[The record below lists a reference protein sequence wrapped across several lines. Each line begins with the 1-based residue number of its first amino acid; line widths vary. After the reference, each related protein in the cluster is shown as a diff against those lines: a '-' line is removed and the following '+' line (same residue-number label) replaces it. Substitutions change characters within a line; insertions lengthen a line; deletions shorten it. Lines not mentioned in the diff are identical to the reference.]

1 MSSSSSSCTVSE
13 DVCMSGASEEDIKA
27 CIMALAR
34 LAPVDDESQWL
45 PWLEDLAHHVEGA
58 AVATTDS
65 ATVKSWVVE
74 AIQQP
79 AAEQSKYRDDYEV
92 AVFRPCILY
101 SIHRAIV
108 KARHCFG
115 TPTENSDAS
124 SLSGS
129 ATGELVEASDQKLGT
144 PPSYS
149 CHPLN
154 DEDDHLPTADASRP
168 SQEWDCLMQMMPER
182 SSEAEEW
189 LPWKEALRD
198 GLNEEGQEADGLAHA
213 PKVRS
218 LINLCGLD
226 GLWCA
231 AWRRILMDDLITP
244 MVALGC
250 RKDFNV
256 AVLGP
261 LLRYFSTIIP
271 ELIEPAGVA
280 SFASGCGSWKAMV
293 CWTMARL
300 RCRGPGN
307 SNGRN
312 SIIDRRDRG
321 IFAMIRDYPYSTQAL
336 IDLSWCIKYLEACK
350 EKGFEVGDSPSLM
363 VQLAASIQLEFHRR
377 LLIPS
382 AHTSDVLKLYLRTF
396 NSVNVLLGGDR
407 PEAARKIFDWIC
419 EPVVAFLQGRSDTV
433 RCVVA
438 AMLEGGSENGW
449 DEDSKPKSDHGP
461 GVPVARLKRYSAS
474 GEWLELYNFETP
486 VMPAA

>member
-13 DVCMSGASEEDIKA
+13 DVCMNGASEEDIKA
-27 CIMALAR
+27 CITALAR
-34 LAPVDDESQWL
+34 SAPVDDESQWL
-45 PWLEDLAHHVEGA
+45 AWLEDLAHHVEAA
-58 AVATTDS
+58 AVATGDPP
-65 ATVKSWVVE
+65 TVKSWVVA

-79 AAEQSKYRDDYEV
+79 PAEQSKCRDEYEV

-101 SIHRAIV
+101 YIHRAIV

-129 ATGELVEASDQKLGT
+129 ATGELVEASDQKLGA
-144 PPSYS
+144 PPNYA

-154 DEDDHLPTADASRP
+154 DEDDHLPAADASRP

-218 LINLCGLD
+218 LVNLCGLRD
-226 GLWCA
+226 LWCA

-261 LLRYFSTIIP
+261 LLR
-271 ELIEPAGVA
+271 
-280 SFASGCGSWKAMV
+280 
-293 CWTMARL
+293 
-300 RCRGPGN
+300 
-307 SNGRN
+307 
-312 SIIDRRDRG
+312 
-321 IFAMIRDYPYSTQAL
+321 
-336 IDLSWCIKYLEACK
+336 
-350 EKGFEVGDSPSLM
+350 
-363 VQLAASIQLEFHRR
+363 
-377 LLIPS
+377 
-382 AHTSDVLKLYLRTF
+382 
-396 NSVNVLLGGDR
+396 
-407 PEAARKIFDWIC
+407 
-419 EPVVAFLQGRSDTV
+419 
-433 RCVVA
+433 
-438 AMLEGGSENGW
+438 
-449 DEDSKPKSDHGP
+449 
-461 GVPVARLKRYSAS
+461 
-474 GEWLELYNFETP
+474 
-486 VMPAA
+486 